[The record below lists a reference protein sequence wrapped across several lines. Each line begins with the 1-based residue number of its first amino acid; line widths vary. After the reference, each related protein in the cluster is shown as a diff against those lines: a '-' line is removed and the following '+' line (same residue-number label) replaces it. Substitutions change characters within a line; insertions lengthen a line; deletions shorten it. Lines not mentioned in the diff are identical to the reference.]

1 MNPFQLMVQV
11 ATVALSLP
19 WENFLVRQN
28 NEKSEQMRKEVMEAA
43 VAQEVRRQV
52 PQQIETP
59 VETPVIQAIAAVA
72 ERPTRTLNQTIQR
85 EQEGDYCLACVP
97 SKHWQRALD
106 ALVDAKNIIDSKGI
120 CTEVAED
127 KIQQAVL
134 QLNGAEVDLEK
145 AVVSDSIKPA
155 VKQMHTRNREVRSF
169 LRADHSGLEL
179 CTMQTD
185 KEAILK
191 NLDLVINNLGVMIK
205 DGYAVSKQHFMERV
219 EELAE
224 AKGE

>member
-1 MNPFQLMVQV
+1 MNILQLITSIG
-11 ATVALSLP
+11 TVALNLP
-19 WENFLVRQN
+19 WENFLIKPN
-28 NEKSEQMRKEVMEAA
+28 NEKSEQIRKEVME
-43 VAQEVRRQV
+43 
-52 PQQIETP
+52 
-59 VETPVIQAIAAVA
+59 IAATQSVQVATTPAPILTTATAIA
-72 ERPTRTLNQTIQR
+72 ERPTRNLEETIQR

-106 ALVDAKNIIDSKGI
+106 ALVDAKNIIDSKGT

-145 AVVSDSIKPA
+145 AVVSDTIKPA

-205 DGYAVSKQHFMERV
+205 DGYAVSKQHFIERV
-219 EELAE
+219 QELAE

>member
-1 MNPFQLMVQV
+1 MNILQLITSIG
-11 ATVALSLP
+11 TVALNLP
-19 WENFLVRQN
+19 WENFLIKPN
-28 NEKSEQMRKEVMEAA
+28 NEKSEQIRKEVME
-43 VAQEVRRQV
+43 
-52 PQQIETP
+52 
-59 VETPVIQAIAAVA
+59 IAATQSVQVA
-72 ERPTRTLNQTIQR
+72 PAPAPILTATTAITERPTRTLDQTIQR

-106 ALVDAKNIIDSKGI
+106 ALVDARNIIDSKGI

-127 KIQQAVL
+127 KVQQAVL

-145 AVVSDSIKPA
+145 AVVSDTIRPA
-155 VKQMHTRNREVRSF
+155 VNQMHTRNREVRSF

-185 KEAILK
+185 KETTLK
-191 NLDLVINNLGVMIK
+191 NLDIVINNLGVMIK
-205 DGYAVSKQHFMERV
+205 DGYTVSKQHFMERV
-219 EELAE
+219 HELAE

>member
-1 MNPFQLMVQV
+1 MNILQLITSIG
-11 ATVALSLP
+11 TVVFSLP
-19 WENFLVRQN
+19 LENLLVKVN
-28 NEKSEQMRKEVMEAA
+28 NKKSEEIRKEIMEIAA
-43 VAQEVRRQV
+43 NQSV
-52 PQQIETP
+52 
-59 VETPVIQAIAAVA
+59 VIQTPTATAVVEKPTATAVA
-72 ERPTRTLNQTIQR
+72 ERPIRTLDQTIQR

-106 ALVDAKNIIDSKGI
+106 ALVDARNIIDSKGI

-127 KIQQAVL
+127 KVQQAVL

-145 AVVSDSIKPA
+145 AVVSDTIRPA
-155 VKQMHTRNREVRSF
+155 VNQMHTRNREVRSF

-185 KEAILK
+185 KEVTLK
-191 NLDLVINNLGVMIK
+191 NLDIVINNLGVMIK
-205 DGYAVSKQHFMERV
+205 DGYTVSKQHFMERV
-219 EELAE
+219 HELAE